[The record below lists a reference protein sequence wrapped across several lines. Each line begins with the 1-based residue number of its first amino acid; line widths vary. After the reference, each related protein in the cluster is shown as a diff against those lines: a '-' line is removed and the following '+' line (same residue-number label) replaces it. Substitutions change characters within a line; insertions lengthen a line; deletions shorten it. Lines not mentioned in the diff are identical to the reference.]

1 MSKNSSGEKLR
12 ENVTKLLLGGASGLT
27 LAVVFN
33 NDLPPALRVLGG
45 ISTSVLA
52 LFGAFGEG
60 LTTHLKAW
68 STVMGDKLGHRITG
82 AADETLENWVSR
94 VGKKYLEALR
104 TYCLHLEVE
113 GLRGDLPPLALKDVF
128 VPLRLD
134 SDPSDFTR
142 SSSIKSIWELLPTK
156 NQDVDSSPYQRMAI
170 IAEPGY
176 GKTTLTRHLTL
187 EYTNTEAKDTIGSL
201 LPVLII
207 LRKVY
212 ERIQDVRTPT
222 LPDLIQ
228 QEVKKLPRCQD
239 LEVSADW
246 FDNRLTKGQCLV
258 MFDGL
263 DEVAETRRDIVS
275 QWINWQMQA
284 YPSQFIL
291 TSRPHGYTPHL
302 FKGVSFIK
310 IIDFNADQKEEFI
323 HKWYKAILWHQKW
336 EPQFLK
342 SRFSNQSFQLSSE
355 QINAQ
360 IEIEAEDAASHLM
373 KQIIETPSLND
384 LAKNPLLI
392 TIIATTHRVFS
403 SLPHRRVEIYKKMF
417 GLLLEDRPNV
427 RKTNLTLPTMED
439 NQKVLQKL
447 SFALMLKGK
456 TEFSTRQVHDFLQR
470 LLLAYEPDIKLS
482 PERFLEE
489 IQTISGLMIG
499 GASDLYQFG
508 HKTFIEYL
516 TAVELKERNQP
527 ELLIK
532 KIYDHSWEDWQ
543 EVIRFYASMT
553 NATPFI
559 EAILR
564 SYYSKQVES
573 NKKVF
578 QLAYNIVIEDKARL
592 DIHVRQQLNQVLKS
606 VHVGG
611 DLNARWRL
619 QGQFQTRIPIGSDA
633 LISSEYITWGEYQL
647 FMRDQQS
654 RQFHSKAETDD
665 MASRLL
671 TTPELDISWQ
681 DAQWFCAWLATF
693 TYLKPEDSGVY
704 YYRLPTIQEL
714 EKVRS
719 PGASTRLLMPLTN
732 SSNNPGNALR
742 VVRQRISDCYSS
754 LLSNLANGRWKQA
767 DQETC
772 SIILK
777 LVECDRHFTPE
788 AVKRLPRKDL
798 ELLNHLWE
806 MFSGGRF
813 GFGVQKFLW
822 KEAGGLFDFG
832 QYEPSASKTYR
843 KMSEKNAW
851 RIRGRQANYSE
862 LNFTIDAPKGH
873 LPTLYRSA
881 SIPGTQMG
889 KAWIQWCALLSQLS
903 YYEI

>member
-1 MSKNSSGEKLR
+1 MSKNPSVDKLR
-12 ENVTKLLLGGASGLT
+12 ETITDLLLGGSGLYT
-27 LAVVFN
+27 VSVFLQN
-33 NDLPPALRVLGG
+33 ADPNQKVLGVLA
-45 ISTSVLA
+45 TSVLA
-52 LFGAFGEG
+52 LLSAFAKG
-60 LTTHLKAW
+60 LMPPLEKLSAI
-68 STVMGDKLGHRITG
+68 MGDRLGNRIAG
-82 AADETLENWVSR
+82 AADETLESWVSR

-104 TYCLHLEVE
+104 IYCLHLEVE
-113 GLRGDLPPLALKDVF
+113 GLRSDLPPLALKDVF

-134 SDPSDFTR
+134 SDPADFTR
-142 SSSIKSIWELLPTK
+142 RSSIKSIWELLPTK
-156 NQDVDSSPYQRMAI
+156 NQNVDSSPYRRMAI

-187 EYTNTEAKDTIGSL
+187 EYTNTDAKDTLGL
-201 LPVLII
+201 LPILII
-207 LRKVY
+207 LRTVY
-212 ERIQDVRTPT
+212 ERIQDVHTPT

-228 QEVKKLPRCQD
+228 QAVKKLPRCQD

-246 FDNRLTKGQCLV
+246 FDNRLTRGQCLV

-263 DEVAETRRDIVS
+263 DEVAENRRDIVS
-275 QWINWQMQA
+275 QWINWQMQT

-291 TSRPHGYTPHL
+291 TSRPHGYTRHL
-302 FKGVSFIK
+302 FKGVSLIK
-310 IIDFNADQKEEFI
+310 ITDFNADQKEEFI

-336 EPQFLK
+336 EPQFRK
-342 SRFSNQSFQLSSE
+342 SRFSSPSFQLSRE

-456 TEFSTRQVHDFLQR
+456 TEFNTRQVHDFLQR
-470 LLLAYEPDIKLS
+470 LLLAYEPEIKLS

-489 IQTISGLMIG
+489 IQTISGLMTG
-499 GASDLYQFG
+499 GSSDLYQFG
-508 HKTFIEYL
+508 HKTFMEYL

-527 ELLIK
+527 ELLLK

-559 EAILR
+559 EAILQ
-564 SYYSKQVES
+564 SYYSNQVKAKE
-573 NKKVF
+573 KVF
-578 QLAYNIVIEDKARL
+578 QLAYNIVIEDKGRL

-611 DLNARWRL
+611 DLNARWQL
-619 QGQFQTRIPIGSDA
+619 QGQFQTRIPVGSDA
-633 LISSEYITWGEYQL
+633 LISSEYISWGEYQL

-654 RQFHSKAETDD
+654 RQFHSNAEMDD
-665 MASRLL
+665 MTSRSL

-693 TYLKPEDSGVY
+693 TYLKPEDGGVY

-714 EKVRS
+714 ENVRS
-719 PGASTRLLMPLTN
+719 PGTSTRLLTPLTN
-732 SSNNPGNALR
+732 RSDAPGNALR
-742 VVRQRISDCYSS
+742 IVRQKISDRYSS

-788 AVKRLPRKDL
+788 AVKRLPRQDL

-806 MFSGGRF
+806 MFSGGKF
-813 GFGVQKFLW
+813 GFRTQRFLW
-822 KEAGGLFDFG
+822 KESGGLFNFG
-832 QYEPSASKTYR
+832 QHEPSASKTYK
-843 KMSEKNAW
+843 KMSEKNGW

-862 LNFTIDAPKGH
+862 FNFTLDAPKGH

-889 KAWIQWCALLSQLS
+889 RAWIQWCAFLSQLE